1 MVPKLLPANFCIESI
16 PVNKENLASSGR
28 TQVLAQP
35 LLKELKFQVKRVT
48 RDRQMVGWQG
58 LGWISNGFYAG
69 KSRIPVLDEL
79 VYILD
84 NVVVSGW

>member
-1 MVPKLLPANFCIESI
+1 MKVAI
-16 PVNKENLASSGR
+16 
-28 TQVLAQP
+28 
-35 LLKELKFQVKRVT
+35 

-58 LGWISNGFYAG
+58 LGWISNGFYAC
-69 KSRIPVLDEL
+69 KSWVPVLDEL